1 MKKTQNSK
9 SKTIKE
15 MKWQWGGKRAQEVQ
29 ISLGGKKKKTVNRI
43 IKHLGMNG
51 IYQKKVL
58 EFFFDWKVKVRY
70 SIQAVKKE
78 GKAVLN

>member
-58 EFFFDWKVKVRY
+58 EFFFD
-70 SIQAVKKE
+70 
-78 GKAVLN
+78 

>member
-1 MKKTQNSK
+1 MKKRQNSK

-15 MKWQWGGKRAQEVQ
+15 TKWQWGGKRAQEVQ

-58 EFFFDWKVKVRY
+58 DFFF
-70 SIQAVKKE
+70 
-78 GKAVLN
+78 

>member
-1 MKKTQNSK
+1 MKKRQNSK

-15 MKWQWGGKRAQEVQ
+15 TKWQWGGKRAQEVQ

-58 EFFFDWKVKVRY
+58 EFFF
-70 SIQAVKKE
+70 
-78 GKAVLN
+78 

>member
-29 ISLGGKKKKTVNRI
+29 ISLGGKKKN
-43 IKHLGMNG
+43 NC
-51 IYQKKVL
+51 
-58 EFFFDWKVKVRY
+58 E
-70 SIQAVKKE
+70 
-78 GKAVLN
+78 